1 MPKNV
6 RASYYCDFEAP
17 DYLAPEQ
24 DREAY
29 EEGLFGAWD
38 VSWGVLRY
46 IDDNGERQEILPK
59 EHSDAWYKDEDGVW
73 RNSYEHMDWCD
84 EAVCID
90 PEPEPRNLRH
100 DGIFH
105 FWKETKTNYS
115 GDGLIDLLRE
125 KGYFQSHPGA
135 EEYMEEVR
143 KKTRKLPSMD
153 AIKKSREAAARA
165 AEDPTAAAVEVIQE
179 TKERCRICAAGF
191 NFRTDR
197 HNPVYEFSLNSISG
211 VDCYMRG
218 HIRAKHLNFFKPKV
232 ICGCP
237 KSRKHF
243 FLWGD
248 LRHHLQSTAHEVP

>member
-46 IDDNGERQEILPK
+46 IDDQGVRQEILPK
-59 EHSDAWYKDEDGVW
+59 EDSEAWYEGKNLFED
-73 RNSYEHMDWCD
+73 MDYPD
-84 EAVCID
+84 DAVCID
-90 PEPEPRNLRH
+90 PEPAPRNLR
-100 DGIFH
+100 DDEIYG
-105 FWKETKTNYS
+105 FWKASRKNA
-115 GDGLIDLLRE
+115 GDGLIDKLRE
-125 KGYFQSHPGA
+125 LEYFESHPGA
-135 EEYMEEVR
+135 EEYMEEIR
-143 KKTRKLPSMD
+143 KKTKKLPSMD
-153 AIKKSREAAARA
+153 AIRSSIEEAAKA
-165 AEDPTAAAVEVIQE
+165 AKDPTAAAVEVIQE

-191 NFRTDR
+191 NFRTVR
-197 HNPVYEFSLNSISG
+197 CNPVPEFSLNVISG
-211 VDCYMRG
+211 NVYCHMRG
-218 HIRAKHLNFFKPKV
+218 HIREKHLNFFKPKV

-243 FLWGD
+243 TYSAELFK
-248 LRHHLQSTAHEVP
+248 HLQRGNHEVP

>member
-46 IDDNGERQEILPK
+46 IDDQGVRQEILPK
-59 EHSDAWYKDEDGVW
+59 EDSEAWYEGKNLFED
-73 RNSYEHMDWCD
+73 MDYPD
-84 EAVCID
+84 DASCID

-100 DGIFH
+100 DGITH
-105 FWKETKTNYS
+105 FWKESKKHK
-115 GDGLIDLLRE
+115 GDGLIDKLRE
-125 KGYFQSHPGA
+125 LEYFESHPGA
-135 EEYMEEVR
+135 EEYMEEIR
-143 KKTRKLPSMD
+143 KKTKKLPSMD
-153 AIKKSREAAARA
+153 AIRSSRKEAAKA
-165 AEDPTAAAVEVIQE
+165 AKDPTAAAVEVIQE

-197 HNPVYEFSLNSISG
+197 SNPVPEFSLNVIAG
-211 VDCYMRG
+211 NVQCLMRN
-218 HIRAKHLNFFKPKV
+218 HIRAKHLIFFKPKV

-243 FLWGD
+243 FLFND
-248 LRHHLQSTAHEVP
+248 LFFHLQSKNHEVP